1 MKSRHVLSSILAGC
15 LAIGATA
22 ATAAPGDTY
31 KVASDRVNLR
41 AGASDGSNVRSQV
54 LRGEEVVELRQDGRW
69 LGVRVL
75 RTGEEGWIFSELLT
89 PAATSTLAGPAEPA
103 IAPAGFGDLS
113 RDFDRL
119 MGMLN
124 QRAGYALVQK
134 IRPHDGNAL
143 DVSLTS
149 QWLRDGS
156 RDEHVMTALAIYQMW
171 KNHQNS
177 APVRVSLLQPGGEP
191 YVAIDDAPSGPSI
204 VIESG
209 EG

>member
-1 MKSRHVLSSILAGC
+1 MHSRLLISSAIAGC
-15 LAIGATA
+15 LALAGTA
-22 ATAAPGDTY
+22 AAAPGDTY

-41 AGASDGSNVRSQV
+41 AGASDSANVRSQV

-89 PAATSTLAGPAEPA
+89 PGTATTLGGPGEPPL
-103 IAPAGFGDLS
+103 APAGFGDLS

-124 QRAGYALVQK
+124 QRAGYALVEK

-143 DVSLTS
+143 DVSLTP

-156 RDEHVMTALAIYQMW
+156 RDEHMLTALTIYQMW

-177 APVRVSLLQPGGEP
+177 APVRLALLQPGGEP
-191 YVAIDDAPSGPSI
+191 YIVIDDTAAGPSI
-204 VIESG
+204 IIESG